1 MTYEFASKLLN
12 PNTHHE
18 TMVELKYY
26 AGFNREEPLRSLSE
40 ACLLA
45 CDVLKKQ
52 EKVKKN
58 TKQLKEL
65 IADINLNEISSQI
78 QADNLS
84 AWLHIITKEMNKLVE
99 ELE

>member
-18 TMVELKYY
+18 TMVEVKYY
-26 AGFNREEPLRSLSE
+26 AGFNKEEPLKTISE

-65 IADINLNEISSQI
+65 IADINLNEISAQI
-78 QADNLS
+78 QSDNLS
-84 AWLHIITKEMNKLVE
+84 AWLRIITNEMNKLVE

>member
-18 TMVELKYY
+18 TMVEVKYY
-26 AGFNREEPLRSLSE
+26 AGFDKEEPLKTLSE

-45 CDVLKKQ
+45 CDALKKQ

-65 IADINLNEISSQI
+65 ISDINLNEISAQI
-78 QADNLS
+78 QSDNLS
-84 AWLHIITKEMNKLVE
+84 AWLRIITNEMNKLVE

>member
-18 TMVELKYY
+18 TMVEVKYY
-26 AGFNREEPLRSLSE
+26 AGFNKEEPLKTISE

-65 IADINLNEISSQI
+65 IADINLNEISAQI
-78 QADNLS
+78 QSDNLS
-84 AWLHIITKEMNKLVE
+84 AWLRIITNELNKLVE

>member
-18 TMVELKYY
+18 TMVEVKYY
-26 AGFNREEPLRSLSE
+26 AGFNKEEPLKTISE

-65 IADINLNEISSQI
+65 IADINLNEIYAQI
-78 QADNLS
+78 QSDNLS
-84 AWLHIITKEMNKLVE
+84 AWLRIITNEMNKLLE

>member
-18 TMVELKYY
+18 TMVEVKYY
-26 AGFNREEPLRSLSE
+26 AGFNKEEPLISE

-65 IADINLNEISSQI
+65 IADINLNEIYAQI
-78 QADNLS
+78 QSDNLS
-84 AWLHIITKEMNKLVE
+84 AWLRIITNEMNKLVE